1 MSIVNTN
8 FTSVFVA
15 NQINSLERAL
25 SESIQ
30 KISSGTK
37 LLDSSDDPSGVIS
50 QSAFTAHV
58 RGARQA
64 MYNVEEIYALM
75 ETADSA
81 ASEMED
87 GLMEM
92 RDAALEAA
100 NDATLTAADFTA
112 LDNEFQAGVVALAAK
127 VSGAEFNGNLIFDAA
142 GPYSA
147 GKTALV
153 GPFNGDTLTITIPSL
168 TATVATFAGE
178 DLTSAANATSALT
191 VIDNALDYISLVR
204 SGLGTYMQGLEI
216 VSDDLSGQDLAISS
230 ALSNVEDV
238 DYASEIANFSDL
250 STMTEAATSILA
262 TIHNVDELVINALR
276 EMN

>member
-50 QSAFTAHV
+50 QSAFTAHI
-58 RGARQA
+58 RGARTA

-81 ASEMED
+81 ASELED

-112 LDNEFQAGVVALAAK
+112 LNNEFQAGVVAFGTK
-127 VSGAEFNGNLIFDAA
+127 VSNAEFNGNLIFDAA
-142 GPYSA
+142 GPYAA
-147 GKTALV
+147 GKTALI
-153 GPFNGDTLTITIPSL
+153 GPFTGDTLTVTIPSL
-168 TATVATFAGE
+168 TATVATFVGKN
-178 DLTSAANATSALT
+178 LNNAANATTAIT
-191 VIDNALDYISLVR
+191 TIDNALDNISLVR
-204 SGLGTYMQGLEI
+204 AGLGAYMEGLEI
-216 VSDDLSGQDLAISS
+216 VSDDLSGQELAISS
-230 ALSNVEDV
+230 ALSNVQDV
-238 DYASEIANFSDL
+238 DYASEIANFSNL
-250 STMTEAATSILA
+250 STISEAATSVLA
-262 TIHNVDELVINALR
+262 NVHSIDELVINALR